1 MIINNKIIILLC
13 ATVLINYFT
22 PIPYIG
28 FDFTRRHNFL
38 NRLYLSLFSGF
49 IIVLT
54 DVFINT
60 GNFTNVAFISWIL
73 FLTVGIITSYY
84 FISNQILISE
94 TDYLLTMRENH
105 LMDLHIAESIS
116 SHNIIKSDAKEYTTK
131 IVSTRTNELENVNK
145 ILRHK

>member
-13 ATVLINYFT
+13 ASVLINYFT

-105 LMDLHIAESIS
+105 LMYLHIEESIS